1 MTPAL
6 LLGLFLMVIAGAL
19 EGTFSLGVTRTPKW
33 RWENSWGLGSLV
45 ALVVIPWPLAILS
58 VPHLGEVYAG
68 IPMSRLLL
76 TFFFGVCWGVGGIF
90 WGKGIAAFGMALGV
104 SLLMGLINVFGSI
117 LPLAI
122 FQRAKVATP
131 GGLALIGAVVIMLV
145 GIVVIA
151 RAGKLKEQDQAAATG
166 ATASST
172 GADANR
178 TPFAL
183 GLLFCVLSGVLS
195 AMVNFGFITGAEIAA
210 AAEKAGAGLWAKG
223 FAIWALVFTG
233 NYVVNLGYAIWLMV
247 RNGTIGQIS
256 QGDGVHWFWVV
267 YMGISWPGGVAVYG
281 IAAYLLGDF
290 GAYVG
295 FPMFLVCSI
304 LFGNLAGAL
313 GGEWRGTSLRARSMM
328 AAGVGVLIAALAVM
342 GWSNQLLR

>member
-1 MTPAL
+1 MSTTL

-19 EGTFSLGVTRTPKW
+19 EGTFSLGVTQTPKW
-33 RWENSWGLGSLV
+33 KWENSWALGSLI
-45 ALVVIPWPLAILS
+45 ALIVIPWPLALLS

-68 IPMSRLLL
+68 IPMSRLML

-122 FQRAKVATP
+122 FQREKVATP
-131 GGLALIGAVVIMLV
+131 GGLTLIGAVAIMLV
-145 GIVVIA
+145 GIVIIA
-151 RAGKLKEQDQAAATG
+151 RAGKAKERDLAAAPA
-166 ATASST
+166 ATERSVSDNAT
-172 GADANR
+172 K

-183 GLLFCVLSGVLS
+183 GLLFCVISGALS
-195 AMVNFGFITGAEIAA
+195 AMVNFGFITGADIAA

-233 NYVVNLGYAIWLMV
+233 SYLVNSLYGIWLMV
-247 RNGTIGQIS
+247 RNRTFGQIA
-256 QGDGVHWFWVV
+256 QGDRRHWFWAV

-304 LFGNLAGAL
+304 IFGNIAGAL
-313 GGEWRGTSLRARSMM
+313 GGEWRGTSIRARGTM
-328 AAGVGVLIAALAVM
+328 AVGVAVLLAALAVM
-342 GWSNQLLR
+342 GFSNHLLK